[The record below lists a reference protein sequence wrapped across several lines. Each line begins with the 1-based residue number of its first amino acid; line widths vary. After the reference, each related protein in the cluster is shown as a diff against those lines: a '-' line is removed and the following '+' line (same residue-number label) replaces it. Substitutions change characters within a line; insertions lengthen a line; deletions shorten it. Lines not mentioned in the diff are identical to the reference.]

1 MPERKSDRSP
11 QAIPAIDLES
21 TASLIHR
28 IRHGDDGARETL
40 IRRYLAPLKRWA
52 HGRLPVRAR
61 DLLDTDDLVQ
71 NTLLRTL
78 KHIESFAPERE
89 GAFLAFLRQA
99 LLNQIRDE
107 LRRVGRRPGAQ
118 PLETPVPG
126 GGPSPLEEAIGSE
139 TLRAYDRALLA
150 LPSQSQEAVILR
162 IEMGFSYKEIAA
174 ALGFPSA
181 NAARMAIAR
190 ALVHLA
196 RAMRIPDE

>member
-1 MPERKSDRSP
+1 MAEHKSERP
-11 QAIPAIDLES
+11 TPPASGADLES
-21 TASLIHR
+21 TASLINR
-28 IRHGDDGARETL
+28 IREGDAAARETL
-40 IRRYLAPLKRWA
+40 IRRYLPPLKRWA
-52 HGRLPVRAR
+52 HGRLPIRAR

-71 NTLLRTL
+71 NTMLRTL

-118 PLETPVPG
+118 PLDTPVPS

-139 TLRAYDRALLA
+139 TLRAYDRALLTLTN
-150 LPSQSQEAVILR
+150 LPQEAVILR

-196 RAMRIPDE
+196 RVMRMPDE